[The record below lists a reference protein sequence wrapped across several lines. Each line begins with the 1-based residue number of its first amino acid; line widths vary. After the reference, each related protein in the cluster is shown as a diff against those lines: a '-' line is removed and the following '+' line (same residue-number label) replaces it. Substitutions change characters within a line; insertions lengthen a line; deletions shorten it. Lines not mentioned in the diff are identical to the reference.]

1 MMMATMTQELQFA
14 LTVTIPVPLAQTQQ
28 LVSPAPPTEPKIAFN
43 FASAIPEPL
52 TRDSLLR
59 VPLVHP
65 HVSNARPSKLARSVI
80 LQSISDNWSA
90 LPASVLLDTSMP
102 HLF

>member
-1 MMMATMTQELQFA
+1 MMATMTQELQFA
-14 LTVTIPVPLAQTQQ
+14 LPVTIPVPLAQTQQ
-28 LVSPAPPTEPKIAFN
+28 LVSPAPPTEPKIAFS
-43 FASAIPEPL
+43 FASAIPELL

-65 HVSNARPSKLARSVI
+65 HASNARPSKLARSVI

-90 LPASVLLDTSMP
+90 LPVSVLLGTSMP